1 METRA
6 NYVLIGIFTLAVV
19 VGAFAFVWWLERVG
33 DGGGRNSYE
42 IVFDSSVSG
51 LRPGAPVHFNGIRVG
66 EVGGLRLD
74 RGDPR
79 KVVVTVSVS
88 SSVPVRSDTRASLE
102 YQGLTGIASVA
113 MTGGRPDAPPLVA
126 QAGGV
131 PRMLAEGGQMADL
144 MSGAKQIMGRVDSIA
159 MRIDRLLGDNE
170 ARLDQAIKD
179 IAQFTSV
186 LSERSGDVDTLLSN
200 AGQLAKKLNTM
211 ADKFDGVLEAVRGF
225 TGDKDNQ
232 GFMANASE
240 AARSV
245 RDGAVDA
252 ERISGAG
259 GRCPPNG
266 GGDRARGAQSRAQ
279 SDAIPVRR
287 SGEQRGRRAGVQS
300 ALVERVRLDRG
311 MSE

>member
-19 VGAFAFVWWLERVG
+19 IGAFAFVWWLERVG
-33 DGGGRNSYE
+33 DGGGRSSYE

-74 RGDPR
+74 RSDPR
-79 KVVVTVSVS
+79 KVVVTVSVN

-113 MTGGRPDAPPLVA
+113 MTGGRPDAPPLIA

-131 PRMLAEGGQMADL
+131 PRMMAEGGQMADL

-179 IAQFTSV
+179 IAEFTSV

-200 AGQLAKKLNTM
+200 AGQLAQKLNNM

-232 GFMANASE
+232 GFMANAS
-240 AARSV
+240 AAAKAV
-245 RDGAVDA
+245 RELAENLNKTTPGTLREYQGLAVDA
-252 ERISGAG
+252 RRMVAEIERVVRNLERNPTQFLFGGAASSAG
-259 GRCPPNG
+259 GVPEYSPR
-266 GGDRARGAQSRAQ
+266 
-279 SDAIPVRR
+279 
-287 SGEQRGRRAGVQS
+287 
-300 ALVERVRLDRG
+300 
-311 MSE
+311 

>member
-79 KVVVTVSVS
+79 KVVVTVSVN

-126 QAGGV
+126 QAGGA

-240 AARSV
+240 AAKSV
-245 RDGAVDA
+245 RQLAETLNKTAPSTLNEYRGLAVDA
-252 ERISGAG
+252 RRMVGEIERVVRNLERNPTQFLFGGAASSAG
-259 GRCPPNG
+259 GVPEYSPR
-266 GGDRARGAQSRAQ
+266 
-279 SDAIPVRR
+279 
-287 SGEQRGRRAGVQS
+287 
-300 ALVERVRLDRG
+300 
-311 MSE
+311 

>member
-79 KVVVTVSVS
+79 KVVVTVSVN

-240 AARSV
+240 AAKSV
-245 RDGAVDA
+245 RQLAETLNKTAPSTLNEYRGLAVDA
-252 ERISGAG
+252 RRMVGEIERVVRNLERNPTQFLFGGAASSAG
-259 GRCPPNG
+259 GVPEYSPR
-266 GGDRARGAQSRAQ
+266 
-279 SDAIPVRR
+279 
-287 SGEQRGRRAGVQS
+287 
-300 ALVERVRLDRG
+300 
-311 MSE
+311 

>member
-33 DGGGRNSYE
+33 DGGGRNNYE

-66 EVGGLRLD
+66 EVGGLRLE
-74 RGDPR
+74 RNDPR
-79 KVVVTVSVS
+79 KVVVTVSVN

-179 IAQFTSV
+179 IAEFTGV
-186 LSERSGDVDTLLSN
+186 LSERSGDVDMLLSN

-240 AARSV
+240 AAKSV
-245 RDGAVDA
+245 RQLAETLNKTAPSTLNEYRGLAVDA
-252 ERISGAG
+252 RRMVGEIERVVRNLERNPTQFLFGGAASSAG
-259 GRCPPNG
+259 GVPEYSPR
-266 GGDRARGAQSRAQ
+266 
-279 SDAIPVRR
+279 
-287 SGEQRGRRAGVQS
+287 
-300 ALVERVRLDRG
+300 
-311 MSE
+311 